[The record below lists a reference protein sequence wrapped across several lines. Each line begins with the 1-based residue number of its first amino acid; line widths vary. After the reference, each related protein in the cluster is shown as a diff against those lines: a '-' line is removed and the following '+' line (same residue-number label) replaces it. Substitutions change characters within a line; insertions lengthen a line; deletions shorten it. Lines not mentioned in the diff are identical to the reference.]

1 MGSPEVTRKMQNMD
15 ANISALAEQ
24 LKPIPVRITGGFIG
38 QMQFAFRRA
47 VDLQLQTIW
56 RFLGPILPG
65 LIGDLLDVGC
75 GEMPFRFA
83 LSPQVKYTGI
93 DVEAAI
99 SFGMAG
105 DGSIHIFDGR
115 IIPFPND
122 RFDHILCTEVLEHAE
137 EPGMLMAEMHRVLK
151 PGGSMILTVP
161 FSARVHH
168 APYDFHRFTAYGLT
182 KMLAPFAQYQ
192 IAERGNDVT
201 AIANKLIV
209 LCMGLLRPG
218 LGLVWRAPLALL
230 CTPIAALFLL
240 AAHATIISGLGSK
253 DDPLGYAVR
262 AYKSV

>member
-1 MGSPEVTRKMQNMD
+1 M
-15 ANISALAEQ
+15 SALVEQ
-24 LKPIPVRITGGFIG
+24 MKPIPVRVTDGFIG

-56 RFLGPILPG
+56 RFLGPILPE
-65 LIGDLLDVGC
+65 LEGDLLDVGC

-83 LSPQVKYTGI
+83 LSQRVKYTGI

-99 SFGMAG
+99 AFGMAG

-115 IIPFPND
+115 TIPFPDNH
-122 RFDHILCTEVLEHAE
+122 FDHILCTEVLEHAE
-137 EPGMLMAEMHRVLK
+137 EPDILMTEMHRVLK
-151 PGGSMILTVP
+151 PGGDLILTVP

-168 APYDFHRFTAYGLT
+168 APYDFHRFTTYRLANMLT
-182 KMLAPFAQYQ
+182 PFAKHD
-192 IAERGNDVT
+192 IAARGNDVA

-218 LGLVWRAPLALL
+218 FGLVWRAPLALL
-230 CTPIAALFLL
+230 CAPVAALFLL
-240 AAHATIISGLGSK
+240 AAHASIALGLGSK

-262 AYKSV
+262 AYKGG

>member
-1 MGSPEVTRKMQNMD
+1 MHNVD
-15 ANISALAEQ
+15 AHMNALTEQ
-24 LKPIPVRITGGFIG
+24 MKPIPVRISGGWLG
-38 QMQFAFRRA
+38 RLHFAFRRT

-56 RFLGPILPG
+56 QFLGPILPK
-65 LIGDLLDVGC
+65 LEGDLLDVGC

-83 LSPQVKYTGI
+83 LSTRVKYTGI
-93 DVEAAI
+93 DVEAAV

-115 IIPFPND
+115 IIPFPAD

-137 EPGMLMAEMHRVLK
+137 EPGLLMSEMHRVLK
-151 PGGSMILTVP
+151 PGGSLILTVP

-168 APYDFHRFTAYGLT
+168 APYDFHRFTAYGLAN
-182 KMLAPFAQYQ
+182 MLAPFARCH

-209 LCMGLLRPG
+209 LCMALLRPG
-218 LGLVWRAPLALL
+218 FGLIWRAPLVLL
-230 CTPIAALFLL
+230 CAPIAALFLL
-240 AAHATIISGLGSK
+240 AAHASIVLGLGSK

-262 AYKSV
+262 AYKRD

>member
-1 MGSPEVTRKMQNMD
+1 MGNPEVAQKMQNLD
-15 ANISALAEQ
+15 ADMNASAEQ
-24 LKPIPVRITGGFIG
+24 MKPIPVRVTGGFAG
-38 QMQFAFRRA
+38 QMQFAIRRT

-56 RFLGPILPG
+56 RFLGPILPK
-65 LIGDLLDVGC
+65 LEGDVLDVGC

-83 LSPQVKYTGI
+83 LPPRVKYTGI
-93 DVEAAI
+93 DVEAAV

-115 IIPFPND
+115 IIPFPDD

-137 EPGMLMAEMHRVLK
+137 EPGVLMAEMHRVLK
-151 PGGSMILTVP
+151 PGGSLILTVP

-168 APYDFHRFTAYGLT
+168 APYDFHRFTVYGLA
-182 KMLAPFAQYQ
+182 KMLAPFAKYQ

-218 LGLVWRAPLALL
+218 LGLIWRAPLALA
-230 CTPIAALFLL
+230 CAPIAALFLL
-240 AAHATIISGLGSK
+240 AAHVSIVLGLGSK

-262 AYKSV
+262 AFKSR